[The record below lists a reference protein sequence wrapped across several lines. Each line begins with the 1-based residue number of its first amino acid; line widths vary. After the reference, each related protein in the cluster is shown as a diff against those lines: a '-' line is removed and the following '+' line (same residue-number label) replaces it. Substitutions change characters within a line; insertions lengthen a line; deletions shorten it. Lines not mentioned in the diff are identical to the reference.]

1 MLISKFLKSVTS
13 IDNERGVVMSYPS
26 LSYLNHIRSKNIG
39 FFYCKKELANEFSK
53 SKNWVSF
60 LKKIARTGN
69 MGYFL
74 HKGREL
80 TVNTPE
86 ELSYAKKKIKTLFS

>member
-1 MLISKFLKSVTS
+1 MSSLK
-13 IDNERGVVMSYPS
+13 DN
-26 LSYLNHIRSKNIG
+26 
-39 FFYCKKELANEFSK
+39 
-53 SKNWVSF
+53 SF

-69 MGYFL
+69 MGYYL

-86 ELSYAKKKIKTLFS
+86 ELSYAKQKIKTLFS